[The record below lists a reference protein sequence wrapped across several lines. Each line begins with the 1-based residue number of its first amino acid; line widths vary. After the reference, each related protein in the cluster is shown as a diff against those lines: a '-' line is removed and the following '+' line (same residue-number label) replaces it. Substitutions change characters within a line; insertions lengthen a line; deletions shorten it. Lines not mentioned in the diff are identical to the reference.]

1 MRSRLPVLLYHS
13 VADATDPRF
22 AEWVVSPQLFAT
34 HMDMLANEGYSALR
48 VRELAARGFGRTEA
62 VPGRAVAI
70 TFDDG
75 FEDFYTTAWP
85 HLRRNGLT
93 ATVFVTTGHVGST
106 SVWLER
112 QGERDRPLMSWSQ
125 IAEISAAGI
134 ECGAHGHTHV
144 QLDAVSPSRAREEI
158 ERSKRALAAVSG
170 PVASFAYPHGYHSRR
185 VRREVRRAG
194 FATACAV
201 ADGLASA
208 SDDPYAI
215 SRAVVRAGTSVDELA
230 RILQA
235 RDATRRSRHMRR
247 AAWRSLRRAG
257 AEPLVERVRDSLHPG
272 VPR

>member
-22 AEWVVSPQLFAT
+22 DEWVVSPALFAA
-34 HMDMLANEGYSALR
+34 HMDMLGNEGYSALTI
-48 VRELAARGFGRTEA
+48 RELAERGFGRGGA
-62 VPGRAVAI
+62 LPDRAVAI

-93 ATVFVTTGHVGST
+93 ATVFVTTGRVGST

-144 QLDAVSPSRAREEI
+144 QLDAVSASRARKEI
-158 ERSKRALAAVSG
+158 ERSQVALAAVSG

-185 VRREVRRAG
+185 VRRAVRRAG
-194 FATACAV
+194 FASACAV
-201 ADGLASA
+201 GDGLASV

-215 SRAVVRAGTSVDELA
+215 TRAVVRAGTSVEALM
-230 RILQA
+230 RILEG
-235 RDATRRSRHMRR
+235 RDATRGSRPVRR

-257 AEPLVERVRDSLHPG
+257 AGPLVERLRDSVHPG